1 MKENEL
7 VLGLQTDKAGVT
19 KEGPVERVVEIEIQ
33 APVAKDADQRQPLN
47 LALVLDRSGSMYGD
61 RLEFAK
67 LAALHVTDLLEDDDH
82 LAVIIYDD
90 EVMALSESMPM
101 TPPNRRRIKEML
113 HNVQSGGSTNLSG
126 GWLAGCQM
134 VARQAQENTINR
146 VLLLSDGQA
155 NVGITDPEELAVHAR
170 ELASRGIAT
179 STFGVGLGFN
189 EQLMET
195 MSNQGQ
201 GNFYFIE
208 SPTEIPVI
216 FASEFKELSAITAKE
231 VELRLELPAGAT
243 CKVYGGYHTRK
254 KGKMLVIP
262 VGSMYSGKSQMIY
275 LKATIP
281 AAASDTTLAIKASV
295 YARGEEGQLLEAA
308 AELALPVLAKADLDK
323 IVPNLPMMQRFSVLE
338 LAEAAKA
345 ALELERQGRYK
356 EASST
361 LYQSVN
367 DNMAFLN
374 QRTRD
379 LYTHR
384 AEQMKAPMSEMDRKS
399 THYDS
404 YRQMRMQQRGLAA
417 FPLEAVAGYLVVR
430 VERFKD
436 VLDTGSPVS
445 IGGIP
450 KFLFMGEMYPLLKDY
465 QGVDIQAI
473 SQQIGKGVD
482 AMLGMDVLKNY
493 HILIN
498 LQQNQAVF
506 SNVRID
512 EIQGERA
519 KMEAVM
525 GIPVISVPVNN
536 TALNLFLDTGSP
548 LNYLS
553 SDLVKGLQEVDTAR
567 DTYPGFGEF
576 STPIYELPVTIAGKT
591 LPFRFGVLPELLEK
605 ALLLS
610 GVRGILG
617 TELFDHFKVQM
628 SFPDRTVEFEPFVS

>member
-47 LALVLDRSGSMYGD
+47 LALVLDRSGSMHGD

-90 EVMALSESMPM
+90 EVMALSESVPM

-231 VELRLELPAGAT
+231 VELRLELPTGAS

-262 VGSMYSGKSQMIY
+262 VGSMYSGKSQMVY
-275 LKATIP
+275 LKVTMP
-281 AAASDTTLAIKASV
+281 AAADGEPLAIKASV
-295 YARGEEGQLLEAA
+295 
-308 AELALPVLAKADLDK
+308 
-323 IVPNLPMMQRFSVLE
+323 
-338 LAEAAKA
+338 
-345 ALELERQGRYK
+345 
-356 EASST
+356 
-361 LYQSVN
+361 
-367 DNMAFLN
+367 
-374 QRTRD
+374 
-379 LYTHR
+379 
-384 AEQMKAPMSEMDRKS
+384 
-399 THYDS
+399 
-404 YRQMRMQQRGLAA
+404 
-417 FPLEAVAGYLVVR
+417 
-430 VERFKD
+430 
-436 VLDTGSPVS
+436 
-445 IGGIP
+445 
-450 KFLFMGEMYPLLKDY
+450 
-465 QGVDIQAI
+465 
-473 SQQIGKGVD
+473 
-482 AMLGMDVLKNY
+482 
-493 HILIN
+493 
-498 LQQNQAVF
+498 
-506 SNVRID
+506 
-512 EIQGERA
+512 
-519 KMEAVM
+519 
-525 GIPVISVPVNN
+525 
-536 TALNLFLDTGSP
+536 
-548 LNYLS
+548 
-553 SDLVKGLQEVDTAR
+553 
-567 DTYPGFGEF
+567 
-576 STPIYELPVTIAGKT
+576 
-591 LPFRFGVLPELLEK
+591 
-605 ALLLS
+605 
-610 GVRGILG
+610 
-617 TELFDHFKVQM
+617 
-628 SFPDRTVEFEPFVS
+628 

>member
-7 VLGLQTDKAGVT
+7 VIGLQTDKAGVS
-19 KEGPVERVVEIEIQ
+19 KEEPEERVVEIEIQ

-47 LALVLDRSGSMYGD
+47 LALVLDRSGSMHGD

-67 LAALHVTDLLEDDDH
+67 LAALHVTDLLDDNDH

-90 EVMALSESMPM
+90 EVMALSESVPM
-101 TPPNRRRIKEML
+101 TPPNRRRIKEQL
-113 HNVQSGGSTNLSG
+113 YNVHSGGSTNLSG

-134 VARQAQENTINR
+134 VARQARENTINR
-146 VLLLSDGQA
+146 VLLLSDGEA
-155 NVGITDPEELAVHAR
+155 NVGITDTEELAAHAR
-170 ELASRGIAT
+170 ELAARGIAT

-208 SPTEIPVI
+208 SPKEIPTI

-231 VELRLELPAGAT
+231 VELRFELPKGAA

-254 KGKMLVIP
+254 KGKQLVIP
-262 VGSMYSGKSQMIY
+262 VGSMYSGKSQMVY
-275 LKATIP
+275 LKVTMP
-281 AAASDTTLAIKASV
+281 AAADGEPLAIKASV

-308 AELALPVLAKADLDK
+308 GELAFPAMPKADLDK

-338 LAEAAKA
+338 LAEAAQEALKMEREGRNAEA
-345 ALELERQGRYK
+345 A
-356 EASST
+356 AH
-361 LYQSVN
+361 
-367 DNMAFLN
+367 LN
-374 QRTRD
+374 QTLDASMPYADSRSSL
-379 LYTHR
+379 LYRQR
-384 AEQMKAPMSEMDRKS
+384 AEQMKTPMSEMNRKS
-399 THYDS
+399 AHYDS
-404 YRQMRMQQRGLAA
+404 YRQLRMQQRGLAV
-417 FPLEAVAGYLVVR
+417 FDLETVAGHLVIR

-450 KFLFMGEMYPLLKDY
+450 KFLFMGEMYPLLRDY
-465 QGVDIQAI
+465 LGVTVQTV

-482 AMLGMDVLKNY
+482 ALLGMDILKNY

-498 LQQNQAVF
+498 LEQDQAVF
-506 SNVRID
+506 SQGRID
-512 EIQGERA
+512 EIQGQVIQ
-519 KMEAVM
+519 METIM
-525 GIPVISVPVNN
+525 GVPVIDVPVNN
-536 TALNLFLDTGSP
+536 LSTKMYLDTGSP

-553 SDLVKGLQEVDTAR
+553 SELAQGLQEVDTAR

-591 LPFRFGVLPELLEK
+591 MPFRFGVLPELLEK

-610 GVRGILG
+610 GVQGILG
-617 TELFDHFKVQM
+617 SELFHHFKAQM
-628 SFPDRTVEFEPFVS
+628 SFPDGMVEFEPNVS

>member
-7 VLGLQTDKAGVT
+7 VIGVQTDKAGVS
-19 KEGPVERVVEIEIQ
+19 KEGPEERVVEIEIQ

-47 LALVLDRSGSMYGD
+47 LALVLDRSGSMHGD
-61 RLEFAK
+61 KLQFAK
-67 LAALHVTDLLEDDDH
+67 QAALHVTDLLDDDDH

-90 EVMALSESMPM
+90 EVMALSESVPL
-101 TPPNRRRIKEML
+101 TPPNRRRIKEQL
-113 HNVQSGGSTNLSG
+113 YNVHSGGSTNLSG

-134 VARQAQENTINR
+134 VARQARDNTINR
-146 VLLLSDGQA
+146 ALLLSDGQA

-179 STFGVGLGFN
+179 STFGVGLDFN
-189 EQLMET
+189 EQLMEV

-231 VELRLELPAGAT
+231 VELRIELPKGAA
-243 CKVYGGYHTRK
+243 CKVYGGYHSRK
-254 KGKMLVIP
+254 KGKLLVIP
-262 VGSMYSGKSQMIY
+262 IGSMYSGKSQMVY
-275 LKATIP
+275 LKVTMP
-281 AAASDTTLAIKASV
+281 VAAEGELLAIKASV

-308 AELALPVLAKADLDK
+308 GELVFPAMPKADLDK
-323 IVPNLPMMQRFSVLE
+323 IVPNLSMMQRFSVLE
-338 LAEAAKA
+338 LAEAAQE
-345 ALELERQGRYK
+345 ALKMEREGRNQ
-356 EASST
+356 EASNM
-361 LYQSVN
+361 LYQTIQ
-367 DNMAFLN
+367 DNFIYTN

-379 LYTHR
+379 MYTRR
-384 AEQMKAPMSEMDRKS
+384 ANQMKTTMSEMDRKS

-404 YRQMRMQQRGLAA
+404 YRQMRMQQRGLAV
-417 FPLEAVAGYLVVR
+417 FPLEAVSGHLVIR

-450 KFLFMGEMYPLLKDY
+450 KFLFMGEMYPLLQDY
-465 QGVDIQAI
+465 LGVDVQTV

-498 LQQNQAVF
+498 LQQNQAIF
-506 SNVRID
+506 SNSRID
-512 EIQGERA
+512 EIQGERTR
-519 KMEAVM
+519 MEVVM

-553 SDLVKGLQEVDTAR
+553 SDLVQGLQAVDTAR

-576 STPIYELPVTIAGKT
+576 STSIYVLPVSIAGKT
-591 LPFRFGVLPELLEK
+591 MPFRFGVLPELLEK

-610 GVRGILG
+610 GVKGILG
-617 TELFDHFKVQM
+617 SELFHAFKVQM
-628 SFPDRTVEFEPFVS
+628 SFPSGEVEIEPVVS